1 MDRYGGTRS
10 ESIPLGGENG
20 MDGGPGPWRSDLFR
34 SADDRLTAITALLAA
49 VDAQPGVPDETRR
62 SLQQMAEHVRA
73 LADTCRR
80 LATEAGV
87 RDGAPGGAY
96 AAVARRTARPTE
108 RLAAGL
114 AGGELAVAREAND
127 LDRAA
132 LDPELAAR
140 LLERVRPSGTPR
152 PEQLAKLTPQE
163 RRIFE
168 LIGQGC
174 TNRQIAA
181 RLFLAEKT
189 VKNYV
194 SNMLRKLGMERR
206 TQAAV
211 FATYLDRP
219 PLAEAPGTSR
229 PA

>member
-1 MDRYGGTRS
+1 
-10 ESIPLGGENG
+10 
-20 MDGGPGPWRSDLFR
+20 MDGGSEPWKRDLVR
-34 SADDRLTAITALLAA
+34 HADDRLTAITALLAA
-49 VDAQPGVPDETRR
+49 VDDHVGVPDETRR
-62 SLQQMAEHVRA
+62 SLRQMAEHVKA
-73 LADTCRR
+73 LADTCHW
-80 LATEAGV
+80 LANEVGV
-87 RDGAPGGAY
+87 LDGGLSSIATG
-96 AAVARRTARPTE
+96 VARRGNASTQM
-108 RLAAGL
+108 LAAGL
-114 AGGELAVAREAND
+114 VGGELAVAREANG

-132 LDPELAAR
+132 LDPELAAQ

-219 PLAEAPGTSR
+219 GLADASGTSR

>member
-1 MDRYGGTRS
+1 MGTGARRA
-10 ESIPLGGENG
+10 ESFPWGENG
-20 MDGGPGPWRSDLFR
+20 MDGGPGPWRGDLFR

-62 SLQQMAEHVRA
+62 SLQQMAEHVKA

-80 LATEAGV
+80 LAAEVGVPDAVPAGAPAGV
-87 RDGAPGGAY
+87 GG
-96 AAVARRTARPTE
+96 RTARPTE

-114 AGGELAVAREAND
+114 VGGGELAVAREAND

-194 SNMLRKLGMERR
+194 SNMHRKLGMERR

>member
-1 MDRYGGTRS
+1 
-10 ESIPLGGENG
+10 
-20 MDGGPGPWRSDLFR
+20 MDGGSGPWKRDLVR
-34 SADDRLTAITALLAA
+34 HADDHLTAITALLAA
-49 VDAQPGVPDETRR
+49 VDAQPGVPEETRR
-62 SLQQMAEHVRA
+62 SLQQMAEHVKA
-73 LADTCRR
+73 LADTCHW
-80 LATEAGV
+80 LAGEVGV
-87 RDGAPGGAY
+87 ADGDLPG
-96 AAVARRTARPTE
+96 AAVGFARRSTTAAQM
-108 RLAAGL
+108 LAAGL
-114 AGGELAVAREAND
+114 VGGELAVAREAND

-132 LDPELAAR
+132 LDPELAAQ

-219 PLAEAPGTSR
+219 RPADAPGTSR

>member
-1 MDRYGGTRS
+1 
-10 ESIPLGGENG
+10 
-20 MDGGPGPWRSDLFR
+20 MDGGSGPWKRDLVR
-34 SADDRLTAITALLAA
+34 LADDHLTAMTALLAA
-49 VDAQPGVPDETRR
+49 VDAQAGVPDETRR
-62 SLQQMAEHVRA
+62 SLHQMAEHVKA
-73 LADTCRR
+73 LADTCHW
-80 LATEAGV
+80 LASEVGV
-87 RDGAPGGAY
+87 PGGGRSS
-96 AAVARRTARPTE
+96 VAPRGTTPTQQ
-108 RLAAGL
+108 LAAKL
-114 AGGELAVAREAND
+114 AGAELAVAREAD
-127 LDRAA
+127 GLDRAA
-132 LDPELAAR
+132 LDPELAAQ

-174 TNRQIAA
+174 TNRQIAT

-219 PLAEAPGTSR
+219 RLVDAPGTSR

>member
-1 MDRYGGTRS
+1 
-10 ESIPLGGENG
+10 
-20 MDGGPGPWRSDLFR
+20 MDGDRGNSDPHLAR
-34 SADDRLTAITALLAA
+34 ELDAHLTAMTVLLAA
-49 VDAQPGVPDETRR
+49 VDAHADVPDDTRR
-62 SLQQMAEHVRA
+62 CLRQVAAHVKA
-73 LADTCRR
+73 LAEACRR
-80 LATEAGV
+80 HDTPVPPAGRGKGPV
-87 RDGAPGGAY
+87 VGLTRREPT
-96 AAVARRTARPTE
+96 AAQK
-108 RLAAGL
+108 LAAGL
-114 AGGELAVAREAND
+114 RGEELAGAREASG

-132 LDPELAAR
+132 LDPALVAD

-163 RRIFE
+163 RRIFD

-219 PLAEAPGTSR
+219 DLAAAAPGTSR